1 MKRGPTPAIEMAERA
16 GVAIRVHSFDHDPEA
31 KSYGMEAAAALG
43 VEAARVFKTLVASVD
58 GASWA
63 VAIVPAEARLN
74 LKALAAAAGGKK
86 AELAEPARAESLTG
100 YVVGGISPLGQ
111 RRSLPTFVDESARKF
126 DTIFVSA
133 GRRGL
138 DLEIA
143 PADLIALTT
152 ARAAALT

>member
-1 MKRGPTPAIEMAERA
+1 MRRGPTPAIEMAERA
-16 GVAIRVHSFDHDPEA
+16 GVPIRVHSFDHDPEA

-43 VEAARVFKTLVASVD
+43 VDAARVFKTLVASVD

-63 VAIVPAEARLN
+63 VAIVPADARLN

-111 RRSLPTFVDESARKF
+111 RRLLPTFIDESARLF

-143 PADLIALTT
+143 PADLIALTA
-152 ARAAALT
+152 ARTAALA